1 MSIGSA
7 RPASYIATLALVL
20 SAVGTA
26 RAAAQES
33 RPQIH
38 EVQSQIETDVW
49 RPLLAASNTFDAD
62 GFLAIQSS
70 DLVRIALDARQVYGL
85 AQYEKEIRDGFARAR
100 SRGITRSSDA
110 RFLNRIVS
118 ADHAY
123 ETGYFRSE
131 VRMPSGEV
139 TVRYSRFYM
148 VLRKESG
155 SWRILVDQDTREG
168 GNITEEAFRAAT
180 PLRESG
186 ATR

>member
-1 MSIGSA
+1 MSMRLARSA
-7 RPASYIATLALVL
+7 SRIAALGLVV
-20 SAVGTA
+20 SAVPTA

-33 RPQIH
+33 RPQVH

-49 RPLLAASNTFDAD
+49 RPLLAASNAFDAD
-62 GFLAIQSS
+62 RFLAVQSS
-70 DLVRIALDARQVYGL
+70 DLVRVALDARQVYGL
-85 AQYEKEIRDGFARAR
+85 AQYEREIRDGFARAR

-131 VRMPSGEV
+131 VRMPNGEV

-155 SWRILVDQDTREG
+155 SWKILVDQDTREG
-168 GNITEEAFRAAT
+168 GSITEEAFRAAT
-180 PLRESG
+180 PLRDSG